1 MMPTHMRR
9 TFSPPV
15 MSQNVPGKL
24 SESGFSKEMKLI
36 ERTDVLKGYFITL
49 TYMTV
54 RIDSPTMFVA
64 LRQRQ
69 RI

>member
-1 MMPTHMRR
+1 
-9 TFSPPV
+9 

-49 TYMTV
+49 TYMIV
-54 RIDSPTMFVA
+54 KIDSPTMFVA

-69 RI
+69 RV